1 MEDFGLRAGPAAVLL
16 LEVIALVWIGK
27 KTVEILAR
35 IRFDREVAVK
45 DNPAA
50 GIALAG
56 FYLALFTALSGLF
69 TEKADTLAR
78 EALLTAL
85 HGAGAI
91 AALLLSA
98 GLWRP
103 LVQVDFRKDILE
115 GRNAGAA
122 LVAAA
127 ALIATGLVYRGAVHG
142 QAENVALIAAFFAI
156 GEGALLLCFLL
167 YEWMTPYDVYDEI
180 AGRSNLAA
188 ALGSAGMVLASG
200 LVIGNA
206 VEGEFL
212 GWETS
217 IRDAFL
223 YMTPVLAMPLVRVFI
238 AGGMFMGFGRLTR
251 EIVEDR
257 NVAAG
262 LVEGAAYVGIA
273 LFAVH
278 LLA

>member
-78 EALLTAL
+78 EALLTAI

-142 QAENVALIAAFFAI
+142 QA
-156 GEGALLLCFLL
+156 
-167 YEWMTPYDVYDEI
+167 
-180 AGRSNLAA
+180 AGFSEAR
-188 ALGSAGMVLASG
+188 G
-200 LVIGNA
+200 
-206 VEGEFL
+206 
-212 GWETS
+212 TS
-217 IRDAFL
+217 
-223 YMTPVLAMPLVRVFI
+223 
-238 AGGMFMGFGRLTR
+238 
-251 EIVEDR
+251 
-257 NVAAG
+257 
-262 LVEGAAYVGIA
+262 
-273 LFAVH
+273 H
-278 LLA
+278 